1 MNKWV
6 FLFLMSFLLTV
17 SSCINE
23 NHDGIEEISTEEMQT
38 LLEMDDVQLLDV
50 RTPEEF
56 DEGFIAGAQNIDF
69 ESETFN
75 EDIQKLDKTKPV
87 ILYCRTGGRS
97 ARCAKRMI
105 EAGFVKVYDL
115 DGGISAWE
123 HEGFKVILPE

>member
-1 MNKWV
+1 MKKWV
-6 FLFLMSFLLTV
+6 FLFLMSILLAV

-23 NHDGIEEISTEEMQT
+23 NYDGIEEISTEEMQT

-97 ARCAKRMI
+97 ARCAKKMI

-123 HEGFKVILPE
+123 HEGLKVILPE

>member
-1 MNKWV
+1 MKKWV
-6 FLFLMSFLLTV
+6 FLFLMSILLAV
-17 SSCINE
+17 SSCVNE
-23 NHDGIEEISTEEMQT
+23 NYDGIEEISTEEMQT

-97 ARCAKRMI
+97 ARCAKKMI

-123 HEGFKVILPE
+123 HEGLKVILPE

>member
-1 MNKWV
+1 MKKWV
-6 FLFLMSFLLTV
+6 FLFLMSILLAV
-17 SSCINE
+17 SGCINE
-23 NHDGIEEISTEEMQT
+23 NYDGIEEISTEEMQT

-97 ARCAKRMI
+97 ARCAKKMI

-123 HEGFKVILPE
+123 HEGLKVILPE

>member
-1 MNKWV
+1 MKKWV
-6 FLFLMSFLLTV
+6 FLFLMSILLAV

-23 NHDGIEEISTEEMQT
+23 NYDGIEEISTEEMQT

-50 RTPEEF
+50 ITPEEF

-97 ARCAKRMI
+97 ARCAKKMI

-123 HEGFKVILPE
+123 HDGLKVILPE

>member
-1 MNKWV
+1 MKTWV
-6 FLFLMSFLLTV
+6 FLILMSILLAV
-17 SSCINE
+17 SGCINE
-23 NHDGIEEISTEEMQT
+23 NYDGIEEISTEEMQT

-97 ARCAKRMI
+97 ARCAKKMI

-123 HEGFKVILPE
+123 HEGLKVILPE